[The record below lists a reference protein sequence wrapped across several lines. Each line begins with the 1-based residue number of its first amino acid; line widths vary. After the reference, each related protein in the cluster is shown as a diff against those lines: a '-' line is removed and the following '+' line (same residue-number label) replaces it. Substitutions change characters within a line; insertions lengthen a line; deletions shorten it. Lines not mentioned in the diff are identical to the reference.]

1 MLDQDM
7 LAAIMHDMY
16 WCNEYHSAH
25 KHRQTEEKQF
35 CTGMFVCQGKFL
47 WGHFV
52 IHFFE
57 AGLGFHCSNCK
68 TLTNTVLPVVLCWY
82 VNLTARASKVSL
94 ESLCDILFWG
104 WFRFSLQQLPTT
116 PHLHPSG
123 KKKAYQIIRKCKQNK
138 LLGTHNGGKQNARTE
153 KCQSALKPMVT

>member
-68 TLTNTVLPVVLCWY
+68 TLTNTVLSVVLCWY

-116 PHLHPSG
+116 PHLHPSE
-123 KKKAYQIIRKCKQNK
+123 KKKHIKLSENASKINCWEHTMGENK
-138 LLGTHNGGKQNARTE
+138 MPELK
-153 KCQSALKPMVT
+153 SANLP